1 MGRVQQAWNR
11 FTENEK
17 TQKVWAFLKNAYTVL
32 RMTAKWAYQLRS
44 VLLAIPVGVC
54 AAALAIRNLRLLP
67 EAVGVNMLAS
77 GEYQWMISRGVAA
90 MVPLAV
96 TAICLLM
103 MFLSKKVLYPWLIS
117 VLSLA
122 LPLVVWATNV
132 FPA

>member
-1 MGRVQQAWNR
+1 MGRVQDAWRR

-17 TQKVWAFLKNAYTVL
+17 VQKVWAFLKNTYTVL

-54 AAALAIRNLRLLP
+54 AGALAIRNLRLLP

-77 GEYQWMISRGVAA
+77 GEYQWMINRGVAA
-90 MVPLAV
+90 MIPLAV

-122 LPLVVWATNV
+122 LPLVIWATNV